1 MVAPGVDHNEGIS
14 VAQSACEWEERGS
27 MEKEAREGNGGVRS
41 IKRHESLS
49 CVWVAWGRQVVYS
62 MQLSEASLRL
72 PV

>member
-41 IKRHESLS
+41 IKRHKNLR
-49 CVWVAWGRQVVYS
+49 CVGIVWGRQVVYS
-62 MQLSEASLRL
+62 MQLSEAFPLL